1 NAYDP
6 DVRSKQFWIDWTCIK
21 SLDCLSFMDN
31 GAGMTRAKL
40 HKMLSFGYS
49 DKKAVR
55 DHVPVGVYGN
65 GFKSGSMRLGKDAI
79 VFTKT
84 RDSMSVGLLSQS
96 YLQAIKAQQVMVP
109 ILTFRRDGQN
119 MYPSYN
125 FMVQHDCAP
134 VHKARSIKTWR
145 SEFGVEELDWPAQSP
160 DLNPIEHLWDELE
173 QRLPEDAASL
183 DAILRHSLFNT
194 EKELFTELRAISTAG
209 PTGTR
214 IIIWNLRMTTNGET
228 EFNFDADKYDIQ
240 IRANAS
246 EKTRECRAM
255 TPESDYSLRAYCSI
269 LYLKPRMQ
277 INIRGQKVKTQLISK
292 SLAYI
297 ANDNYRPS
305 FLTKRIRITFGFNT
319 KGKEHYGIMM
329 YHKNRLIKA
338 YEKVSCQRKVERK
351 GVGVIGVI
359 ECNFLQPTHNKQ
371 DFDDTD
377 KYRKTMHNLSIK
389 LEEYWNEIHYTRK
402 KEDPKCTVPI
412 EDTMKVPDQVWVQC
426 DSCLKWRRLPDGFD
440 CSRLPEKWFCNMNH
454 DPQFRSCLVEEELED
469 QEEEQKSYPK
479 PFKRQKRNSKSLQ
492 DENGPEAL
500 EIPALEVPVSARQL
514 KKFVTWKP
522 SPADLICNSATSLS
536 VLSSTSYGYHELF
549 TQAAEWKCKFIRAAK
564 EGNAA
569 QGSCSWLVALI
580 EAESFRVQS
589 NVFPR
594 LFTGFSVM
602 DGIQDKHRIFRFS
615 RQNKEVCSS
624 GHKEFFHEDFSAELA
639 GKMGKSK
646 DLCKFDE
653 GQIVMARPLDQ
664 SISKT
669 AALVGCSR
677 SAVVSIYQKWSKEG
691 TVVNR
696 QQGLEWPKLAHAP
709 QRSPLPLINLTAL
722 SDSLKRIR
730 RRLSTAEETAP
741 AVHPTPCASFPP
753 DPLPQGGGVFV
764 QTHSSFV
771 PNKEESKW
779 EYTENENNANADIQ
793 INNKESSKTVRFKPY
808 QEPVQEEDE
817 YYATEE
823 SPSTET
829 QYCTAESHSMEEE
842 GEELHD
848 ENVEEWSLQQQQDKL
863 MDMMEQTAEE
873 RDVCRKELELLR
885 DHCTALEDERRQL
898 LTKLE
903 KMEEE
908 KASLSALGDQL
919 KCEVERLKTEKE
931 ERLRENCPNGEE
943 RQKLRK
949 LRINLGHL
957 LVSCIP
963 DLDLQQVD
971 FNSDVIDE
979 LLHQVLKEVT

>member
-1 NAYDP
+1 MATRKHRGIPLSSLNPKFLHTNSTSHTWPFSAIAELIDNAYDP
-6 DVRSKQFWIDWTCIK
+6 DVRAKQFWIDWTRIK
-21 SLDCLSFMDN
+21 NLDCLSFMDN

-96 YLQAIKAQQVMVP
+96 YLQAIKAQQILVP

-119 MYPSYN
+119 
-125 FMVQHDCAP
+125 
-134 VHKARSIKTWR
+134 I
-145 SEFGVEELDWPAQSP
+145 
-160 DLNPIEHLWDELE
+160 
-173 QRLPEDAASL
+173 PEDAASL

-194 EKELFTELRAISTAG
+194 EKELFTELRAISVAG
-209 PTGTR
+209 PTGSR
-214 IIIWNLRMTTNGET
+214 IIIWNLRRTTKGET

-246 EKTRECRAM
+246 DKTRESRAM

-319 KGKEHYGIMM
+319 KSKEHYGIMM

-351 GVGVIGVI
+351 GVGIIGVI

-389 LEEYWNEIHYTRK
+389 LEDYWNEIRYMQK

-412 EDTMKVPDQVWVQC
+412 EDTIKVPDQVWVQC

-454 DPQFRSCLVEEELED
+454 DPQFRSCLVEEELQD

-479 PFKRQKRNSKSLQ
+479 CFKRQKRNSRSLQ
-492 DENGPEAL
+492 YEHGPEVL
-500 EIPALEVPVSARQL
+500 EIPALEAPVNARQL
-514 KKFVTWKP
+514 KNSANWKS
-522 SPADLICNSATSLS
+522 SPADLFSNSVTSLS
-536 VLSSTSYGYHELF
+536 VLTPTSY
-549 TQAAEWKCKFIRAAK
+549 
-564 EGNAA
+564 A
-569 QGSCSWLVALI
+569 Q
-580 EAESFRVQS
+580 
-589 NVFPR
+589 
-594 LFTGFSVM
+594 
-602 DGIQDKHRIFRFS
+602 
-615 RQNKEVCSS
+615 SS
-624 GHKEFFHEDFSAELA
+624 P
-639 GKMGKSK
+639 M
-646 DLCKFDE
+646 
-653 GQIVMARPLDQ
+653 
-664 SISKT
+664 
-669 AALVGCSR
+669 
-677 SAVVSIYQKWSKEG
+677 
-691 TVVNR
+691 
-696 QQGLEWPKLAHAP
+696 
-709 QRSPLPLINLTAL
+709 PLINLTAL
-722 SDSLKRIR
+722 SDSLKRIKR
-730 RRLSTAEETAP
+730 KDSTAEETAP
-741 AVHPTPCASFPP
+741 AVNPMPCAS
-753 DPLPQGGGVFV
+753 LPNNVLPKGGGIFIP
-764 QTHSSFV
+764 THSSFAA
-771 PNKEESKW
+771 NKGEGKW
-779 EYTENENNANADIQ
+779 DEMENENNANTD
-793 INNKESSKTVRFKPY
+793 NKESFKTARCNLY
-808 QEPVQEEDE
+808 QEPFQEEDE
-817 YYATEE
+817 WYASEE

-842 GEELHD
+842 EEELCD
-848 ENVEEWSLQQQQDKL
+848 NNEDEWSLQQQQQDEL
-863 MDMMEQTAEE
+863 VEMMEQTVEDKE
-873 RDVCRKELELLR
+873 VCRNELELLR
-885 DHCTALEDERRQL
+885 NHCTVLEDERSQL
-898 LTKLE
+898 LSKLE

-908 KASLSALGDQL
+908 KASLSSLCDQL
-919 KCEVERLKTEKE
+919 KCKMERLKTEKDG
-931 ERLRENCPNGEE
+931 RLRENVRNGEE

-957 LVSCIP
+957 LVSFVP

-971 FNSDVIDE
+971 FNSDVIDM
-979 LLHQVLKEVT
+979 LLDQVLKEVT

>member
-1 NAYDP
+1 
-6 DVRSKQFWIDWTCIK
+6 
-21 SLDCLSFMDN
+21 MDN

-49 DKKAVR
+49 DKKAMR

-96 YLQAIKAQQVMVP
+96 YLQAIKAQQIMVP
-109 ILTFRRDGQN
+109 IITFRRDGQN
-119 MYPSYN
+119 
-125 FMVQHDCAP
+125 
-134 VHKARSIKTWR
+134 
-145 SEFGVEELDWPAQSP
+145 
-160 DLNPIEHLWDELE
+160 
-173 QRLPEDAASL
+173 LPEDAASL

-194 EKELFTELRAISTAG
+194 VKELFTELRAISTAG
-209 PTGTR
+209 CTGTR

-246 EKTRECRAM
+246 ERTRECRAM

-277 INIRGQKVKTQLISK
+277 INIRGQRVKTQLISK

-319 KGKEHYGIMM
+319 KSKEHYGIMM

-338 YEKVSCQRKVERK
+338 YERVSCQRKVERK

-389 LEEYWNEIHYTRK
+389 LEEYWNEIRYKQK

-492 DENGPEAL
+492 DDHGPEVL
-500 EIPALEVPVSARQL
+500 EIPALEGPVNARQL
-514 KKFVTWKP
+514 KNSASCKP
-522 SPADLICNSATSLS
+522 SPADQFSNSATGPL
-536 VLSSTSYGYHELF
+536 LSSTS
-549 TQAAEWKCKFIRAAK
+549 
-564 EGNAA
+564 NA
-569 QGSCSWLVALI
+569 
-580 EAESFRVQS
+580 
-589 NVFPR
+589 
-594 LFTGFSVM
+594 
-602 DGIQDKHRIFRFS
+602 
-615 RQNKEVCSS
+615 
-624 GHKEFFHEDFSAELA
+624 
-639 GKMGKSK
+639 
-646 DLCKFDE
+646 
-653 GQIVMARPLDQ
+653 
-664 SISKT
+664 
-669 AALVGCSR
+669 
-677 SAVVSIYQKWSKEG
+677 
-691 TVVNR
+691 
-696 QQGLEWPKLAHAP
+696 

-722 SDSLKRIR
+722 SESLKRIKR
-730 RRLSTAEETAP
+730 KLSTAEEMPP
-741 AVHPTPCASFPP
+741 AVHPMPYASFPP
-753 DPLPQGGGVFV
+753 NAPPQGSITFIH
-764 QTHSSFV
+764 THSSLA

-779 EYTENENNANADIQ
+779 EGMEYEKNADADKQ
-793 INNKESSKTVRFKPY
+793 LDNKEGSKTY

-817 YYATEE
+817 WHAGEE
-823 SPSTET
+823 SPTAET
-829 QYCTAESHSMEEE
+829 QYYIAESHSMEEV

-848 ENVEEWSLQQQQDKL
+848 DNEEVWSLQQQQDEL
-863 MDMMEQTAEE
+863 MEMMKQTAEE
-873 RDVCRKELELLR
+873 RDACREELELLR
-885 DHCTALEDERRQL
+885 DHCTAVEDERSQL
-898 LTKLE
+898 LSKLE
-903 KMEEE
+903 RMEEE
-908 KASLSALGDQL
+908 KASLSALCDQL
-919 KCEVERLKTEKE
+919 KCKVERLKIEKE
-931 ERLRENCPNGEE
+931 GRLREDAQSGEE

-949 LRINLGHL
+949 LRLNLGRL
-957 LVSCIP
+957 LVSFVP
-963 DLDLQQVD
+963 DLDLKQVD
-971 FNSDVIDE
+971 FSSDVIDE
-979 LLHQVLKEVT
+979 LLDQVLKEVT

>member
-1 NAYDP
+1 MATRKHRGIPLSSLSPKFLHTNSTSHTWPFSAIAELIDNAYDP
-6 DVRSKQFWIDWTCIK
+6 DVRAKQFWIDWTRIK
-21 SLDCLSFMDN
+21 NLDCLSFMDN

-96 YLQAIKAQQVMVP
+96 YLQAIKAQQIMVP

-119 MYPSYN
+119 
-125 FMVQHDCAP
+125 
-134 VHKARSIKTWR
+134 
-145 SEFGVEELDWPAQSP
+145 
-160 DLNPIEHLWDELE
+160 
-173 QRLPEDAASL
+173 LPEDAASL

-214 IIIWNLRMTTNGET
+214 IIIWNLRMITNGET

-277 INIRGQKVKTQLISK
+277 INIRGQRVKTQLISK

-319 KGKEHYGIMM
+319 KSKEHYGIMM

-338 YEKVSCQRKVERK
+338 YERVTCQRKVERK

-389 LEEYWNEIHYTRK
+389 LEEYWNEIRYKRK

-412 EDTMKVPDQVWVQC
+412 EDTVKVPDQVWVQC

-492 DENGPEAL
+492 DDNGPEVL
-500 EIPALEVPVSARQL
+500 QIPALEAPVNARQL
-514 KKFVTWKP
+514 KKSVSWKP
-522 SPADLICNSATSLS
+522 FPADLFNNSATGLS
-536 VLSSTSYGYHELF
+536 VLSSTS
-549 TQAAEWKCKFIRAAK
+549 
-564 EGNAA
+564 NA
-569 QGSCSWLVALI
+569 
-580 EAESFRVQS
+580 
-589 NVFPR
+589 
-594 LFTGFSVM
+594 
-602 DGIQDKHRIFRFS
+602 
-615 RQNKEVCSS
+615 
-624 GHKEFFHEDFSAELA
+624 
-639 GKMGKSK
+639 
-646 DLCKFDE
+646 
-653 GQIVMARPLDQ
+653 
-664 SISKT
+664 
-669 AALVGCSR
+669 
-677 SAVVSIYQKWSKEG
+677 
-691 TVVNR
+691 
-696 QQGLEWPKLAHAP
+696 
-709 QRSPLPLINLTAL
+709 QRSPPQPLINLTAL
-722 SDSLKRIR
+722 SESLKRIKR
-730 RRLSTAEETAP
+730 KLSTAEHTPP
-741 AVHPTPCASFPP
+741 AVHPMPYASFPP
-753 DPLPQGGGVFV
+753 NALLQGGGTFID
-764 QTHSSFV
+764 THSSLA

-779 EYTENENNANADIQ
+779 EGMENEKNVNPYEQ
-793 INNKESSKTVRFKPY
+793 INNKESSKTEIVEPY
-808 QEPVQEEDE
+808 QEPVWDEDE
-817 YYATEE
+817 WYAGEE
-823 SPSTET
+823 SPTTET
-829 QYCTAESHSMEEE
+829 QYCIAESYSKEEVRKVS
-842 GEELHD
+842 HD
-848 ENVEEWSLQQQQDKL
+848 DHEVWSLQQQQDEL
-863 MDMMEQTAEE
+863 MEMMEQMAEE
-873 RDVCRKELELLR
+873 RDTCREELEQLR
-885 DHCTALEDERRQL
+885 DHCTALENERSQL
-898 LTKLE
+898 L
-903 KMEEE
+903 
-908 KASLSALGDQL
+908 S
-919 KCEVERLKTEKE
+919 KE
-931 ERLRENCPNGEE
+931 
-943 RQKLRK
+943 
-949 LRINLGHL
+949 
-957 LVSCIP
+957 
-963 DLDLQQVD
+963 
-971 FNSDVIDE
+971 
-979 LLHQVLKEVT
+979 

>member
-1 NAYDP
+1 MATRKHRGIPLSSLNPKFLHTNSTSHTWPFSAIAELIDNAYDP
-6 DVRSKQFWIDWTCIK
+6 DVRAKQFWIDWTRIK
-21 SLDCLSFMDN
+21 NLDCLSFMDN

-49 DKKAVR
+49 DKKAMR

-96 YLQAIKAQQVMVP
+96 YLQAIKAQQIMVP
-109 ILTFRRDGQN
+109 IITFRRDGQN
-119 MYPSYN
+119 
-125 FMVQHDCAP
+125 
-134 VHKARSIKTWR
+134 
-145 SEFGVEELDWPAQSP
+145 
-160 DLNPIEHLWDELE
+160 
-173 QRLPEDAASL
+173 LPEDAASL

-194 EKELFTELRAISTAG
+194 VKELFTELRAISTAG
-209 PTGTR
+209 CTGTR

-246 EKTRECRAM
+246 ERTRECRAM

-277 INIRGQKVKTQLISK
+277 INIRGQRVKTQLITK

-319 KGKEHYGIMM
+319 KSKEHYGIMM

-338 YEKVSCQRKVERK
+338 YERVSCQRKVERN

-389 LEEYWNEIHYTRK
+389 LEEYWNEIRYKRK

-492 DENGPEAL
+492 DDHGPEVL
-500 EIPALEVPVSARQL
+500 EIPALEAPVNARQL
-514 KKFVTWKP
+514 KNSASLKP
-522 SPADLICNSATSLS
+522 SPADQFSNSVTSPL
-536 VLSSTSYGYHELF
+536 LSSTS
-549 TQAAEWKCKFIRAAK
+549 
-564 EGNAA
+564 NA
-569 QGSCSWLVALI
+569 
-580 EAESFRVQS
+580 R
-589 NVFPR
+589 
-594 LFTGFSVM
+594 
-602 DGIQDKHRIFRFS
+602 
-615 RQNKEVCSS
+615 
-624 GHKEFFHEDFSAELA
+624 
-639 GKMGKSK
+639 
-646 DLCKFDE
+646 
-653 GQIVMARPLDQ
+653 
-664 SISKT
+664 
-669 AALVGCSR
+669 
-677 SAVVSIYQKWSKEG
+677 
-691 TVVNR
+691 
-696 QQGLEWPKLAHAP
+696 
-709 QRSPLPLINLTAL
+709 RSPLPLINLTAL
-722 SDSLKRIR
+722 SESLKRIKR
-730 RRLSTAEETAP
+730 KLSTAEEMPP
-741 AVHPTPCASFPP
+741 AVHPMPYASLPP
-753 DPLPQGGGVFV
+753 NAPPQGGITFIH
-764 QTHSSFV
+764 THSSLA

-779 EYTENENNANADIQ
+779 EGMEYEKNANADKQ
-793 INNKESSKTVRFKPY
+793 LNNKESSKTY
-808 QEPVQEEDE
+808 QEPVREEDE
-817 YYATEE
+817 WHAGEE
-823 SPSTET
+823 SPTTET
-829 QYCTAESHSMEEE
+829 QYYIAESHSMEEV

-848 ENVEEWSLQQQQDKL
+848 DNEEVWSLQQQQDEL
-863 MDMMEQTAEE
+863 MEMMKQTAEE
-873 RDVCRKELELLR
+873 RDACREELELLR
-885 DHCTALEDERRQL
+885 DHCTALEDERSQL
-898 LTKLE
+898 LSKLE
-903 KMEEE
+903 RMEEE
-908 KASLSALGDQL
+908 KASLSALCDQL
-919 KCEVERLKTEKE
+919 KCKVERLKIEKE
-931 ERLRENCPNGEE
+931 GRLREDAQSGEE

-949 LRINLGHL
+949 LRLNLGHL
-957 LVSCIP
+957 LVSFVP

-971 FNSDVIDE
+971 FSSDVIDE
-979 LLHQVLKEVT
+979 LLDQVLKEVT

>member
-1 NAYDP
+1 
-6 DVRSKQFWIDWTCIK
+6 
-21 SLDCLSFMDN
+21 MDN

-49 DKKAVR
+49 DKKALR

-84 RDSMSVGLLSQS
+84 RDSMSIGLLSQS
-96 YLQAIKAQQVMVP
+96 YLQAIKAQQIMVP

-119 MYPSYN
+119 
-125 FMVQHDCAP
+125 
-134 VHKARSIKTWR
+134 
-145 SEFGVEELDWPAQSP
+145 
-160 DLNPIEHLWDELE
+160 
-173 QRLPEDAASL
+173 LPEDAASL
-183 DAILRHSLFNT
+183 DAILRHSLFST

-228 EFNFDADKYDIQ
+228 EFNFDADKYDVQ

-246 EKTRECRAM
+246 EKTQECRAM

-319 KGKEHYGIMM
+319 KSKEHYGIMM

-389 LEEYWNEIHYTRK
+389 LEEYWNEIRYTRK

-479 PFKRQKRNSKSLQ
+479 PFKRQKRNSKSLP
-492 DENGPEAL
+492 DEHGPEVL
-500 EIPALEVPVSARQL
+500 EIPALEAPANASQL
-514 KKFVTWKP
+514 KNFATWKP
-522 SPADLICNSATSLS
+522 SPADLLGNSATGLG
-536 VLSSTSYGYHELF
+536 VLSSTSY
-549 TQAAEWKCKFIRAAK
+549 A
-564 EGNAA
+564 
-569 QGSCSWLVALI
+569 
-580 EAESFRVQS
+580 
-589 NVFPR
+589 
-594 LFTGFSVM
+594 
-602 DGIQDKHRIFRFS
+602 
-615 RQNKEVCSS
+615 
-624 GHKEFFHEDFSAELA
+624 
-639 GKMGKSK
+639 
-646 DLCKFDE
+646 
-653 GQIVMARPLDQ
+653 
-664 SISKT
+664 
-669 AALVGCSR
+669 
-677 SAVVSIYQKWSKEG
+677 
-691 TVVNR
+691 
-696 QQGLEWPKLAHAP
+696 
-709 QRSPLPLINLTAL
+709 QRSPLPLINLSAL
-722 SDSLKRIR
+722 SDSLKRIK
-730 RRLSTAEETAP
+730 RRLSTAEETPP

-753 DPLPQGGGVFV
+753 DALPQVGGVFI
-764 QTHSSFV
+764 QTHSSFA
-771 PNKEESKW
+771 PNKEESEW
-779 EYTENENNANADIQ
+779 EETENENNTNADIQ
-793 INNKESSKTVRFKPY
+793 MNNKESSKTVRFKPY

-817 YYATEE
+817 WYATEE
-823 SPSTET
+823 SPSTEN
-829 QYCTAESHSMEEE
+829 QYCTVESHSMEEE

-848 ENVEEWSLQQQQDKL
+848 DNEEQWRLQQQQDKL

-898 LTKLE
+898 LSKLE
-903 KMEEE
+903 KMEKE
-908 KASLSALGDQL
+908 KASLSSLCDQL
-919 KCEVERLKTEKE
+919 KCKVEGLKTENE
-931 ERLRENCPNGEE
+931 ERLRENGRNGEE

-957 LVSCIP
+957 LVSVIP
-963 DLDLQQVD
+963 DLDLRQVD

>member
-1 NAYDP
+1 MATRKHRGIPLSSLNPKFLHTNSTSHTWPFSAIAELIDNAYDP
-6 DVRSKQFWIDWTCIK
+6 DVRAKQFWIDWTRIK
-21 SLDCLSFMDN
+21 NLDCLSFMDN

-49 DKKAVR
+49 DKKAMR

-96 YLQAIKAQQVMVP
+96 YLQAIKAQQIMVP
-109 ILTFRRDGQN
+109 IITFRRDGQN
-119 MYPSYN
+119 
-125 FMVQHDCAP
+125 
-134 VHKARSIKTWR
+134 
-145 SEFGVEELDWPAQSP
+145 
-160 DLNPIEHLWDELE
+160 
-173 QRLPEDAASL
+173 LPEDAASL

-194 EKELFTELRAISTAG
+194 VKELFTELRAISTAG
-209 PTGTR
+209 CTGTR

-246 EKTRECRAM
+246 ERTRECRAM

-277 INIRGQKVKTQLISK
+277 INIRGQRVKTQLISK

-319 KGKEHYGIMM
+319 KSKEHYGIMM

-338 YEKVSCQRKVERK
+338 YERVSCQRKVERK

-389 LEEYWNEIHYTRK
+389 LEEYWNEIRYKQK

-492 DENGPEAL
+492 DDHGPEVL
-500 EIPALEVPVSARQL
+500 EIPALEGPVNARQL
-514 KKFVTWKP
+514 KNSASCKP
-522 SPADLICNSATSLS
+522 SPADQFSNSATGPL
-536 VLSSTSYGYHELF
+536 LSSTS
-549 TQAAEWKCKFIRAAK
+549 
-564 EGNAA
+564 NA
-569 QGSCSWLVALI
+569 
-580 EAESFRVQS
+580 
-589 NVFPR
+589 
-594 LFTGFSVM
+594 
-602 DGIQDKHRIFRFS
+602 
-615 RQNKEVCSS
+615 
-624 GHKEFFHEDFSAELA
+624 
-639 GKMGKSK
+639 
-646 DLCKFDE
+646 
-653 GQIVMARPLDQ
+653 
-664 SISKT
+664 
-669 AALVGCSR
+669 
-677 SAVVSIYQKWSKEG
+677 
-691 TVVNR
+691 
-696 QQGLEWPKLAHAP
+696 

-722 SDSLKRIR
+722 SESLKRIKR
-730 RRLSTAEETAP
+730 KLSTAEEMPP
-741 AVHPTPCASFPP
+741 AVHPMPYASFPP
-753 DPLPQGGGVFV
+753 NAPPQGSITFIH
-764 QTHSSFV
+764 THSSLA

-779 EYTENENNANADIQ
+779 EGMEYEKNADADKQ
-793 INNKESSKTVRFKPY
+793 LDNKEGSKTY

-817 YYATEE
+817 WHAGEE
-823 SPSTET
+823 SPTAET
-829 QYCTAESHSMEEE
+829 QYYIAESHSMEEV

-848 ENVEEWSLQQQQDKL
+848 DNEEVWSLQQQQDEL
-863 MDMMEQTAEE
+863 MEMMKQTAEE
-873 RDVCRKELELLR
+873 RDACREELELLR
-885 DHCTALEDERRQL
+885 DHCTAVEDERSQL
-898 LTKLE
+898 LSKLE
-903 KMEEE
+903 RMEEE
-908 KASLSALGDQL
+908 KASLSALCDQL
-919 KCEVERLKTEKE
+919 KCKVERLKIEKE
-931 ERLRENCPNGEE
+931 GRLREDAQSGEE

-949 LRINLGHL
+949 LRLNLGRL
-957 LVSCIP
+957 LVSFVP
-963 DLDLQQVD
+963 DLDLKQVD
-971 FNSDVIDE
+971 FSSDVIDE
-979 LLHQVLKEVT
+979 LLDQVLKEVT